1 MIGLTGLGQ
10 VNLLSGRIRRYR
22 VVGFR
27 SATRCAPVNLLGRG
41 AGRLG
46 CVSHA
51 RVVRPAGL
59 HRIRPEANFQLINS
73 FFFKSVLKITNQFEF
88 KSNLNF
94 NDFYSHNKLQEHF
107 INPRKICNGMNATI
121 NYKNLNGFNNF
132 RK

>member
-1 MIGLTGLGQ
+1 VSARARGGASRPSTAAH
-10 VNLLSGRIRRYR
+10 
-22 VVGFR
+22 R
-27 SATRCAPVNLLGRG
+27 SSSFLELRWSVFDKV
-41 AGRLG
+41 

-51 RVVRPAGL
+51 RAVRPAGL